1 MVGQAEGLPQITV
14 LAVAVEHRL
23 QERQEPA
30 QLVATVALAR
40 PRLFLAVASLTLVAV
55 VVELTTVERQVL
67 VALVVAVPGRQTVQQ
82 RQHLEPQTQ
91 AVEAVAVEHRLM
103 RLQRPAQAA
112 PASSSSNTTSA
123 LPRSSPSSPRRSGLH
138 LRVR

>member
-1 MVGQAEGLPQITV
+1 M
-14 LAVAVEHRL
+14 
-23 QERQEPA
+23 
-30 QLVATVALAR
+30 VALAR

-112 PASSSSNTTSA
+112 PASSS
-123 LPRSSPSSPRRSGLH
+123 
-138 LRVR
+138 